1 MRCERI
7 QEELPAYLE
16 GDLSGRA
23 LRRVERHLSEC
34 EACRR
39 ESRALRRTVELLHPL
54 GGRAIPRDVT
64 ALVMARLPP
73 PEAPVREVRRP
84 RPLLLVPAMLAVAVA
99 LALSLATHVPSRKR
113 VNAEAPRTVYLREY
127 AQFRASQEVGDST
140 GLFLLASE
148 MVREAQ

>member
-54 GGRAIPRDVT
+54 GGQSIPKDVT
-64 ALVMARLPP
+64 ALVMARLPAS
-73 PEAPVREVRRP
+73 EAPGRAMWRP
-84 RPLLLVPAMLAVAVA
+84 RPVLLVPAMLAVAA
-99 LALSLATHVPSRKR
+99 ALSLSLSGLVPSRHR
-113 VNAEAPRTVYLREY
+113 ANAEAPRTVYLREY